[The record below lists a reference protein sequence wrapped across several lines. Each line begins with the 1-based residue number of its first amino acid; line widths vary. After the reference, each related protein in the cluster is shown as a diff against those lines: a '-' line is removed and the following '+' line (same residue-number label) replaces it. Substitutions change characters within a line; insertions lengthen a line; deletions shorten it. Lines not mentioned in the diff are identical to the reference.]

1 MRVLRGAPQLCTI
14 ILIVVAGAASG
25 WGGGGVG
32 PAPMVPISVS
42 LNPSTVVLAP
52 GGTPV
57 YAKITINSTS
67 ETALVNLI
75 GLPGGVSESYVSTDT
90 NPSGLLT
97 FTASKS
103 AVDGTYMPIVM
114 VNSAGQTAS
123 LTFTLLV
130 RSAVTAGNAL

>member
-1 MRVLRGAPQLCTI
+1 MRVLRGAPQLCAI
-14 ILIVVAGAASG
+14 ILVLVAGAASG
-25 WGGGGVG
+25 CGGGGVG

-42 LNPSTVVLAP
+42 LIPSTVVLAP

-75 GLPGGVSESYVSTDT
+75 GLPGGVAESYAATDT

-130 RSAVTAGNAL
+130 RSAGTASNAL

>member
-1 MRVLRGAPQLCTI
+1 
-14 ILIVVAGAASG
+14 
-25 WGGGGVG
+25 
-32 PAPMVPISVS
+32 MVPISVS

-75 GLPGGVSESYVSTDT
+75 GLPGGVVESYAATDT

-130 RSAVTAGNAL
+130 RSAGTAGNAL